1 MVRTAHATSPPPSN
15 ASLQPLSSN
24 NMTVGS
30 LNHHEGGPLSSTL
43 TTAAGMRTAPSSVA
57 GTSPG
62 PHSALSPKSSTLLVP
77 RYDGSPP
84 PSADYDAT
92 EAKAPHPIVT
102 TSSDE
107 EERGDGG
114 SETSEGG
121 GSLIKKMTWYKM
133 AFLCFVFTAGGPFG
147 LEAVVQT
154 GGPLLAILVTS
165 GVVIFQVFPMVLIV
179 TELSGM
185 MPTNRG
191 SVEWVD
197 RAFGHEVGFVN
208 SLLQAVIYM
217 IDLPVYPVLVRGY
230 IASMIHLEDEVVKY
244 FVTLGVMFLAA
255 IPAFLSPS
263 DLGTFSLVC
272 TVLIV
277 SPFLVGIS
285 YGFKDMDPS
294 AWGRVNDNP
303 IDIATMVSVAIWL
316 FNGFISLGSMAADV
330 ENPRVFLVGCGSAA
344 VLDGVMYLLPLLVT
358 LQVKGNWGAG
368 FFSKAFDQVLPG
380 LGWAVL
386 VAGAISGSA
395 MFASSLNCYARTVW
409 GMADKKWLPHFLT
422 KTGKR
427 TGAPYAAMIL
437 YLCTT
442 SVLIIFNFDFL
453 VTLELIISAIN
464 SLLFYTSF
472 IVLRYK
478 EPEAFRPWK
487 VPGGKFAIWTMV
499 SPIIAIYFGL
509 FFSGVVVWQY
519 GIAMGGIAI
528 LLVLIYFVFVRKAL
542 QLEAEQLLL
551 DEAKAALAAAVQHEV
566 EVEAECHR
574 CEDSTSV
581 SVN

>member
-1 MVRTAHATSPPPSN
+1 M
-15 ASLQPLSSN
+15 LQ
-24 NMTVGS
+24 
-30 LNHHEGGPLSSTL
+30 
-43 TTAAGMRTAPSSVA
+43 
-57 GTSPG
+57 
-62 PHSALSPKSSTLLVP
+62 VP

-84 PSADYDAT
+84 ASGEYDADG
-92 EAKAPHPIVT
+92 KQSPIAVT
-102 TSSDE
+102 TTDDDDDG
-107 EERGDGG
+107 RG
-114 SETSEGG
+114 SNEGA
-121 GSLIKKMTWYKM
+121 SVIKKMTWYKM

-154 GGPLLAILVTS
+154 GGPLLAILATI
-165 GVVIFQVFPMVLIV
+165 GVVIFQLFPMVLIV

-208 SLLQAVIYM
+208 SLLQSVIYM

-244 FVTLGVMFLAA
+244 FVTLAVMLVSS

-263 DLGTFSLVC
+263 DLGTFSLGC

-277 SPFLVGIS
+277 APFIVGIS
-285 YGFKDMDPS
+285 YGFKDMEPS
-294 AWGRVNDNP
+294 VWGRVSENP

-330 ENPRVFLVGCGSAA
+330 ENPKVFLKGCGSAA
-344 VLDGVMYLLPLLVT
+344 VLDGAMYILPLLVT
-358 LQVKGNWGAG
+358 LQVPGNWGAG
-368 FFSKAFDQVLPG
+368 FFSKAFDKVLPG
-380 LGWAVL
+380 LGWAIL

-395 MFASSLNCYARTVW
+395 MFASSLNCYSRTVW
-409 GMADKKWLPHFLT
+409 GMADKKWLPRFLT
-422 KTGKR
+422 RTGKT
-427 TGAPYAAMIL
+427 TGAPYAAMFL
-437 YLCTT
+437 YMCTT

-472 IVLRYK
+472 VVLRYK
-478 EPEAFRPWK
+478 EPEAFRPWR
-487 VPGGKFAIWTMV
+487 VPGGKLAIWAMV
-499 SPIIAIYFGL
+499 SPIIVIYFGL
-509 FFSGVVVWQY
+509 FFSGIVVWQY

-528 LLVLIYFVFVRKAL
+528 LMVLIYFVFVRKAL
-542 QLEAEQLLL
+542 QQEAAATAEQLLL
-551 DEAKAALAAAVQHEV
+551 NASKTTTAAAAAAARHDEEVEETPDEAL
-566 EVEAECHR
+566 
-574 CEDSTSV
+574 S
-581 SVN
+581 